1 MKAVFEGSSKP
12 WMGIHPGTPSS
23 SISIVIL
30 MELRWN
36 LSVFFSI
43 YIAKSTI
50 AGNRAMVLFLCFLNF
65 QIHR

>member
-1 MKAVFEGSSKP
+1 MKAVFEGNSKP

-30 MELRWN
+30 MEFRWN
-36 LSVFFSI
+36 LSVFLSF

-50 AGNRAMVLFLCFLNF
+50 AGNRAMVLFLRFLNF
-65 QIHR
+65 QIRR

>member
-1 MKAVFEGSSKP
+1 MKAVFEGNSKP

-30 MELRWN
+30 MEFRWN
-36 LSVFFSI
+36 LSVFFSF

-65 QIHR
+65 QIRR